1 MVLPMINNFFKV
13 VFRLYWLALLLGLS
27 GCGQRE
33 GLAPVE
39 ELNWHAI
46 NSHARRHVVVRGE
59 TLYAVAFRYDQD
71 YRQLAAANH
80 LRRPYTLRVGQ
91 VLKVRTGR
99 ESVATLYSRP
109 TTPIRATTS
118 FRQKL
123 QPLKVMP
130 RQQYTGWAWPV
141 RGKIA
146 ATYVPQQ
153 GKKGIDIAGHKG
165 DRIRA
170 AASGTVAYAGNGLAG
185 YGNLII
191 IKHNNRFLTAYGN
204 NLHNLVKEGQ
214 YITQG
219 QVIADMGIIDR
230 RYWGVHFE
238 IRRAGIPVNPLNY
251 LQK

>member
-1 MVLPMINNFFKV
+1 MINNFYKV
-13 VFRLYWLALLLGLS
+13 VFKGYGFALLLGLS
-27 GCGQRE
+27 GCGQRD

-39 ELNWHAI
+39 ELNWRAI
-46 NSHARRHVVVRGE
+46 NSHASRHVVVRGE

-71 YRQLAAANH
+71 FQQLAAINR
-80 LRRPYTLRVGQ
+80 LRSPYTVRVGQ
-91 VLKVRTGR
+91 VLYVRGGR
-99 ESVATLYSRP
+99 ESVTPRYSRP
-109 TTPIRATTS
+109 VLPIKRVTLYKQ
-118 FRQKL
+118 RQAG
-123 QPLKVMP
+123 VTP

-141 RGKIA
+141 HGKIA
-146 ATYVPQQ
+146 ATYVPEQ

-165 DRIRA
+165 DKIRA

-219 QVIADMGIIDR
+219 QVIANMGIIDR
-230 RYWGVHFE
+230 HYWGVHFE
-238 IRRAGIPVNPLNY
+238 IRKAGKPVNPLNY